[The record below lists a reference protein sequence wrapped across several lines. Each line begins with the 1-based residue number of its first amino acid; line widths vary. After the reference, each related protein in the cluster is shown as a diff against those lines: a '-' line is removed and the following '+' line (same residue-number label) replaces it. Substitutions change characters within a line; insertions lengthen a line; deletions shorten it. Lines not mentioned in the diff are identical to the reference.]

1 MLLRD
6 ILAGGADDIRN
17 VADMIVAARPDVILL
32 LDVDF
37 DAGGATLRALA
48 QLLAQ
53 RGLDLPHHF
62 SAMPNAGL
70 QTDFDLDG
78 DGRMRGP
85 GDAQGFGSYAGQGGM
100 ALLSR
105 LPIDAGATRDFSGF
119 LWRDL
124 PDALSDPRTTGSEVQ
139 RLSSVGHWD
148 VALNLP
154 DRGLVSV
161 LAFHATPPV
170 FDGPE
175 DRNGRRN
182 HDEAAFWLAYLDG
195 HLSQAPRGG
204 PLVLLGDSNMDIADS
219 DGLSAAMAALLNGR
233 HLADPLPRSA
243 ASTMAALAEGGANA
257 AHRGDPS
264 LDTANWEDG
273 PGRPGNLRVD
283 YVLPSRDWVVVD
295 AGILWAS
302 ELEGAASDSQPL
314 RPHHGLVWV
323 DLILNR

>member
-1 MLLRD
+1 M
-6 ILAGGADDIRN
+6 
-17 VADMIVAARPDVILL
+17 ADMIVAVRPDVILL

-37 DAGGATLRALA
+37 DASGATLGALLQ
-48 QLLAQ
+48 QLSQ
-53 RGLDLPHHF
+53 RGFDLPYHF

-70 QTDFDLDG
+70 QIAFDLDG
-78 DGRMRGP
+78 DGRTRGP

-105 LPIDAGATRDFSGF
+105 LPIDTGATRDFTGF
-119 LWRDL
+119 LWREL
-124 PDALSDPRTTGSEVQ
+124 PGALSDARAPGAGGQ

-148 VALNLP
+148 VALKLP
-154 DRGLVSV
+154 NGGQVSV

-195 HLSQAPRGG
+195 RLSQVPRGG
-204 PLVLLGDSNMDIADS
+204 PRVLLGDSNMDIADS
-219 DGLSAAMAALLNGR
+219 DGRSAAMAALLDGR
-233 HLADPLPRSA
+233 HLADPRPRSNTGA
-243 ASTMAALAEGGANA
+243 NAALAEGGANT

-264 LDTANWEDG
+264 LDTANWEDR
-273 PGRPGNLRVD
+273 PNRPGNLRVD
-283 YVLPSRDWVVVD
+283 YVLPSRDWVVAD

-302 ELEGAASDSQPL
+302 DLDAAASGSERL
-314 RPHHGLVWV
+314 GPHHGLVWV
-323 DLILNR
+323 DLVLDR